1 MQDKTLIPPGRRP
14 SAPDAVWDAVRRD
27 YLAGVSAPEC
37 ARRHG
42 VGTTALHRRAAQQG
56 WRRADQP
63 WLPSN
68 RLDAEDEGVAL
79 EAEIDGD
86 LDRIDPGQLAFIAWR
101 RMMRAVLRG
110 DAAEAL
116 RWRRIRMAMDEDQDE
131 LDRQILQ
138 DDMII
143 ARRADANAAD
153 AVDAADAADRTDGF
167 DVFPEPSPG

>member
-1 MQDKTLIPPGRRP
+1 MQDDETLAPAGRRP
-14 SAPDAVWDAVRRD
+14 SAPDDVWDAVRAD

-42 VGTTALHRRAAQQG
+42 VGTTALYRRAAQQG

-86 LDRIDPGQLAFIAWR
+86 LDRIGPDQLAFVAWR
-101 RMMRAVLRG
+101 RMTRAVLRG
-110 DAAEAL
+110 DAAGAM
-116 RWRRIRMAMDEDQDE
+116 RWRRIRDAMDADQDE

-138 DDMII
+138 DDMVL
-143 ARRADANAAD
+143 RLRAAPEAAD
-153 AVDAADAADRTDGF
+153 GVDRVDRV
-167 DVFPEPSPG
+167 DVFSPPDPEPEA